1 MQMSEL
7 CSLQGYCLNITSLFA
22 CVGLLDT
29 YSGGTPCDGRDVHCF
44 FNTSHGLQS
53 LELCDSSLPTALCLK
68 ASRNRNSLRKGI
80 QVS

>member
-29 YSGGTPCDGRDVHCF
+29 FSGGTPVTDVMYTVF
-44 FNTSHGLQS
+44 ENTSHGLQS